1 MLNNYFYIE
10 ILYLLK
16 CGIEIQTCL
25 FSNFLLYM
33 GIIKGNLSKIQ
44 VYGGYSVDILLQLFQ
59 GGAHKL
65 SFLIRIL
72 GDSVVGGLKLRNS
85 ARQYEMISLNSL
97 NTAGNQVYTQLFWIL
112 GTSM

>member
-16 CGIEIQTCL
+16 RGIEIQTCL
-25 FSNFLLYM
+25 FSNFLYM
-33 GIIKGNLSKIQ
+33 GIIKRSLSKIQ
-44 VYGGYSVDILLQLFQ
+44 VYGGYSADILLQLFQ

-65 SFLIRIL
+65 SFLISIL
-72 GDSVVGGLKLRNS
+72 GDSVVGGLKLRNI

-97 NTAGNQVYTQLFWIL
+97 NTAGNQVYTELFWIL